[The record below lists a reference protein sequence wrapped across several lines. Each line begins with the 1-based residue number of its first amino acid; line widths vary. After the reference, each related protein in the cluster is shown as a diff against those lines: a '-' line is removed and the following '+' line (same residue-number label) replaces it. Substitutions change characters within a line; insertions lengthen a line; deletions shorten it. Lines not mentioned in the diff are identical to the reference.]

1 MIYRYLFILLVLNS
15 CDKITESTIETNR
28 QTKEEIHKEYILNLQ
43 DKNIEEV
50 NINQDF
56 VNILSIKHNIT
67 DSVCTRIIV
76 DYLNVVNN
84 NSREYSNQYKVET
97 IKNYAFENNLQK
109 EQVANLLHD
118 YINYRDSK
126 KN

>member
-1 MIYRYLFILLVLNS
+1 MIYRYLFILLVMNS
-15 CDKITESTIETNR
+15 CDKITESTIEPNR

-97 IKNYAFENNLQK
+97 IK
-109 EQVANLLHD
+109 
-118 YINYRDSK
+118 S
-126 KN
+126 